1 VSLFVGAGTA
11 LNVLT
16 ILVGGTVGLLLGA
29 RLPERV
35 RLVAMDALGL
45 GTLSIAVLSILDVTA
60 PELRDAVGPSAALV
74 VIGSALVGG
83 VLGALLRIEHRLE
96 RLGHVLRA
104 LLLRGRTDDDVT
116 ATGTATATAT
126 GTGRG
131 RGRGRGRDTET
142 DAGAGGV
149 TGRSGDVA
157 TDAGSRT
164 ARGEARFVEGFVTA
178 SLVFCVGPLT
188 VLGAINDGLGRG
200 IDELAVKSLL
210 DGVAAAA
217 FASALGSGVLL
228 SALSVAVVQ
237 GTLTVVGLL
246 LGDLLDPAQ
255 VAALSATG
263 GLVLLGVG
271 FRLLRLRD
279 IPVGDLLPA
288 LVVAPVLVALVR
300 PFAG

>member
-1 VSLFVGAGTA
+1 MTLFVGAGTV
-11 LNVLT
+11 LNVTTVL
-16 ILVGGTVGLLLGA
+16 LGGTIGLLLGA

-60 PELRDAVGPSAALV
+60 PELSDAVGPGAALV
-74 VIGSALVGG
+74 VIGSALLGG
-83 VLGALLRIEHRLE
+83 VLGALLRVEDRLE
-96 RLGHVLRA
+96 LLGHTLRR
-104 LLLRGRTDDDVT
+104 LLLRGRAEDETEPS
-116 ATGTATATAT
+116 
-126 GTGRG
+126 GTGG
-131 RGRGRGRDTET
+131 EG
-142 DAGAGGV
+142 
-149 TGRSGDVA
+149 GRSGPHGA
-157 TDAGSRT
+157 
-164 ARGEARFVEGFVTA
+164 ARFVEGFVTA

-188 VLGAINDGLGRG
+188 VLGSINDGLGRG

-237 GTLTVVGLL
+237 GLLTVAGFL

-255 VAALSATG
+255 TAALSATG

-271 FRLLRLRD
+271 LRLLRLRD
-279 IPVGDLLPA
+279 VPVGDLLPA
-288 LVVAPVLVALVR
+288 LVVAPLLVALVR
-300 PFAG
+300 ALTT

>member
-1 VSLFVGAGTA
+1 MTLFVGAGTV
-11 LNVLT
+11 LNVMTVL
-16 ILVGGTVGLLLGA
+16 LGGTVGLLLGS

-45 GTLSIAVLSILDVTA
+45 GTLAIAVLSILDVTA
-60 PELRDAVGPSAALV
+60 PELGEAVGRGASLM
-74 VIGSALVGG
+74 VIGSALLGG
-83 VLGALLRIEHRLE
+83 IVGALLRVESRLE
-96 RLGHVLRA
+96 QLGHVLRV
-104 LLLRGRTDDDVT
+104 LLLRGRDE
-116 ATGTATATAT
+116 GS
-126 GTGRG
+126 
-131 RGRGRGRDTET
+131 
-142 DAGAGGV
+142 GG
-149 TGRSGDVA
+149 D
-157 TDAGSRT
+157 
-164 ARGEARFVEGFVTA
+164 ARFVEGFVTA

-188 VLGAINDGLGRG
+188 VLGSINDGLGRG

-237 GTLTVVGLL
+237 GTLTLLGFL

-271 FRLLRLRD
+271 IRLLRLRD
-279 IPVGDLLPA
+279 LPVGDLLPA
-288 LVVAPVLVALVR
+288 LVVAPLLVAAVR
-300 PFAG
+300 AVLP

>member
-116 ATGTATATAT
+116 ATGTATAT
-126 GTGRG
+126 GT
-131 RGRGRGRDTET
+131 GRGRDTET

>member
-1 VSLFVGAGTA
+1 MTLFVGAGTV

-16 ILVGGTVGLLLGA
+16 VLLGGTIGLLLGS

-45 GTLSIAVLSILDVTA
+45 GTLAIAVLSIMDVTA
-60 PELRDAVGPSAALV
+60 PELTEAVGPGAALV
-74 VIGSALVGG
+74 VIGSALLGG
-83 VLGALLRIEHRLE
+83 IVGALLRVESRLE
-96 RLGHVLRA
+96 QLGHVLRA
-104 LLLRGRTDDDVT
+104 VLLRGRAGPPDGVD
-116 ATGTATATAT
+116 
-126 GTGRG
+126 
-131 RGRGRGRDTET
+131 E
-142 DAGAGGV
+142 DA
-149 TGRSGDVA
+149 
-157 TDAGSRT
+157 DAGSRT
-164 ARGEARFVEGFVTA
+164 ARGDTRFVEGFVTA

-188 VLGAINDGLGRG
+188 VLGSINDGLGRG

-237 GTLTVVGLL
+237 GTLTLLGFL
-246 LGDLLDPAQ
+246 LGDLLDAAQ

-271 FRLLRLRD
+271 LRLLRLRD
-279 IPVGDLLPA
+279 VPVGDLLPA
-288 LVVAPVLVALVR
+288 LVVAPVLVAGVGA
-300 PFAG
+300 FVT

>member
-1 VSLFVGAGTA
+1 MELFVGAGTA

-16 ILVGGTVGLLLGA
+16 VLLGGSVGLLLGA

-45 GTLSIAVLSILDVTA
+45 GTLAIAVLSILDVTA
-60 PELRDAVGPSAALV
+60 PELREAVGRGAALV
-74 VIGSALVGG
+74 VIGAALLGG
-83 VLGALLRIEHRLE
+83 VVGSLLRIEQRLE
-96 RLGHVLRA
+96 QVGHRLRA
-104 LLLRGRTDDDVT
+104 LLLREPAG
-116 ATGTATATAT
+116 ATAAT
-126 GTGRG
+126 
-131 RGRGRGRDTET
+131 
-142 DAGAGGV
+142 GAGGPHD
-149 TGRSGDVA
+149 GAAAA
-157 TDAGSRT
+157 TDGATDGDAGSRT
-164 ARGEARFVEGFVTA
+164 VGGQARFVEGFVTA

-188 VLGAINDGLGRG
+188 VLGSINDGLGRG

-237 GTLTVVGLL
+237 GTLTLLGYL
-246 LGDLLDPAQ
+246 LGDLLDAAQ

-288 LVVAPVLVALVR
+288 LVAAPLLVAVVR
-300 PFAG
+300 AFPG

>member
-1 VSLFVGAGTA
+1 MTLFVGAGTV

-16 ILVGGTVGLLLGA
+16 VLLGGTIGLLLGS

-45 GTLSIAVLSILDVTA
+45 GTLAIAVLSILDVTA
-60 PELRDAVGPSAALV
+60 PELTEAVGPGAALV
-74 VIGSALVGG
+74 VIGSALLGG
-83 VLGALLRIEHRLE
+83 IVGALLRVESRLE
-96 RLGHVLRA
+96 QLGHVLRA
-104 LLLRGRTDDDVT
+104 VLLRGRTEP
-116 ATGTATATAT
+116 AG
-126 GTGRG
+126 
-131 RGRGRGRDTET
+131 
-142 DAGAGGV
+142 DAGAHDEGRTDTDATAVPGGP
-149 TGRSGDVA
+149 A
-157 TDAGSRT
+157 DAGSRT
-164 ARGEARFVEGFVTA
+164 TRGDARFVEGFVTA

-188 VLGAINDGLGRG
+188 VLGSINDGLGRG

-237 GTLTVVGLL
+237 GTLTLLGFL
-246 LGDLLDPAQ
+246 LGDLLDAAQ

-271 FRLLRLRD
+271 LRLLRLRD
-279 IPVGDLLPA
+279 VPVGDLLPA
-288 LVVAPVLVALVR
+288 LVVAPVLVAGVGA
-300 PFAG
+300 FVT

>member
-1 VSLFVGAGTA
+1 MELFVGAGTA

-16 ILVGGTVGLLLGA
+16 VLVGGSLGLLLGA

-45 GTLSIAVLSILDVTA
+45 GTLAIAVLSVLDVTA
-60 PELRDAVGPSAALV
+60 PELADAVGRGAALV
-74 VIGSALVGG
+74 VIGAALLGGIVGS
-83 VLGALLRIEHRLE
+83 LLRIEERLE
-96 RLGHVLRA
+96 QVGHRLRA
-104 LLLRGRTDDDVT
+104 LLLREPASAPAGGASAGV
-116 ATGTATATAT
+116 A
-126 GTGRG
+126 
-131 RGRGRGRDTET
+131 
-142 DAGAGGV
+142 AGAD
-149 TGRSGDVA
+149 GDAADGDA
-157 TDAGSRT
+157 TDADGSRT
-164 ARGEARFVEGFVTA
+164 AAGQARFVEGFVTA

-188 VLGAINDGLGRG
+188 VLGSINDGLGRG

-237 GTLTVVGLL
+237 GTLTLLGYL
-246 LGDLLDPAQ
+246 LGDLLDAAQ

-279 IPVGDLLPA
+279 VPVGDLLPA
-288 LVVAPVLVALVR
+288 LVAAPLLVAAVR
-300 PFAG
+300 AVLG

>member
-1 VSLFVGAGTA
+1 MTLFVGAGTV

-16 ILVGGTVGLLLGA
+16 VLVGGTIGLLLGS

-45 GTLSIAVLSILDVTA
+45 GTLSIAVLSILDVAA
-60 PELRDAVGPSAALV
+60 PELREAVGPGGALV
-74 VIGSALVGG
+74 VIGAALLGG
-83 VLGALLRIEHRLE
+83 IVGALLRIEDRLE
-96 RLGHVLRA
+96 RVGHVLRG
-104 LLLRGRTDDDVT
+104 LLLRGR
-116 ATGTATATAT
+116 
-126 GTGRG
+126 
-131 RGRGRGRDTET
+131 
-142 DAGAGGV
+142 AGQQ
-149 TGRSGDVA
+149 
-157 TDAGSRT
+157 
-164 ARGEARFVEGFVTA
+164 GEARFVEGYVTA

-188 VLGAINDGLGRG
+188 VLGSINDGLGRG

-217 FASALGSGVLL
+217 FASALGAGVLL

-237 GTLTVVGLL
+237 GLLTLVGYL

-271 FRLLRLRD
+271 LRLLRIREV
-279 IPVGDLLPA
+279 PVGDLLPA
-288 LVVAPVLVALVR
+288 LVVAPLLVAVVR
-300 PFAG
+300 PLVG

>member
-1 VSLFVGAGTA
+1 MTLFVGAGTV
-11 LNVLT
+11 LNVVT
-16 ILVGGTVGLLLGA
+16 VLVGGTIGLLLGA

-45 GTLSIAVLSILDVTA
+45 GTLSIAVLSILDVTS
-60 PELRDAVGPSAALV
+60 PELAAAVGPGAALV
-74 VIGSALVGG
+74 VIGAALLGG
-83 VLGALLRIEHRLE
+83 ILGALLRVEDRLE
-96 RLGHVLRA
+96 RVGHGLRT
-104 LLLRGRTDDDVT
+104 LLLRGRDG
-116 ATGTATATAT
+116 GTEPGGSAPA
-126 GTGRG
+126 GPERG
-131 RGRGRGRDTET
+131 
-142 DAGAGGV
+142 GAEPGGP
-149 TGRSGDVA
+149 
-157 TDAGSRT
+157 
-164 ARGEARFVEGFVTA
+164 ARGGPQGAARFVEGFVTA
-178 SLVFCVGPLT
+178 SLVFCVGPLA

-237 GTLTVVGLL
+237 GLLTVMGFL

-255 VAALSATG
+255 TAALSATG

-271 FRLLRLRD
+271 LRLLRLRD

-288 LVVAPVLVALVR
+288 LVVAPLLVALVR
-300 PFAG
+300 LIPG

>member
-1 VSLFVGAGTA
+1 MTLFVGAGTV
-11 LNVLT
+11 LNVVT
-16 ILVGGTVGLLLGA
+16 VLVGGTVGLLLGS

-45 GTLSIAVLSILDVTA
+45 GTLAIAVLSILDVTS
-60 PELRDAVGPSAALV
+60 PELTDAVGPGGALV
-74 VIGSALVGG
+74 VIGAALLGG
-83 VLGALLRIEHRLE
+83 IVGALLRVEDRLE
-96 RLGHVLRA
+96 RVGHVLRA
-104 LLLRGRTDDDVT
+104 LLLRGRGAEDGIDGADE
-116 ATGTATATAT
+116 A
-126 GTGRG
+126 
-131 RGRGRGRDTET
+131 
-142 DAGAGGV
+142 DAPVG
-149 TGRSGDVA
+149 
-157 TDAGSRT
+157 
-164 ARGEARFVEGFVTA
+164 ARGARRGDARFVEGFVTA

-188 VLGAINDGLGRG
+188 VLGSINDGLGRG

-237 GTLTVVGLL
+237 GLLTVVGLL
-246 LGDLLDPAQ
+246 LGDLLDAAQ

-279 IPVGDLLPA
+279 VPVGDLLPA
-288 LVVAPVLVALVR
+288 LVVAPVLVAVVAPLL
-300 PFAG
+300 G

>member
-1 VSLFVGAGTA
+1 MELFVGAGTA

-16 ILVGGTVGLLLGA
+16 VLVGGSLGLLLGA

-45 GTLSIAVLSILDVTA
+45 GTLAIAVLSVLDVTA
-60 PELRDAVGPSAALV
+60 PELADAVGRGAALV
-74 VIGSALVGG
+74 VIGAALLGGIVGS
-83 VLGALLRIEHRLE
+83 LLRIEERLE
-96 RLGHVLRA
+96 QVGHRLRA
-104 LLLRGRTDDDVT
+104 LLLREPASAPAGGASAGV
-116 ATGTATATAT
+116 A
-126 GTGRG
+126 
-131 RGRGRGRDTET
+131 
-142 DAGAGGV
+142 AGAD
-149 TGRSGDVA
+149 GDA
-157 TDAGSRT
+157 ADADGSRT
-164 ARGEARFVEGFVTA
+164 AAGQARFVEGFVTA

-188 VLGAINDGLGRG
+188 VLGSINDGLGRG

-237 GTLTVVGLL
+237 GTLTLLGYL
-246 LGDLLDPAQ
+246 LGDLLDAAQ

-279 IPVGDLLPA
+279 VPVGDLLPA
-288 LVVAPVLVALVR
+288 LVAAPLLVAAVR
-300 PFAG
+300 AVLG

>member
-1 VSLFVGAGTA
+1 MTLFIGAGTV

-16 ILVGGTVGLLLGA
+16 VLLGGTVGLLLGS

-45 GTLSIAVLSILDVTA
+45 GTLSIAVLSILDVTS
-60 PELRDAVGPSAALV
+60 PELTDAVGPGAALV
-74 VIGSALVGG
+74 VIGSALLGG
-83 VLGALLRIEHRLE
+83 IIGALLRVESRLE
-96 RLGHVLRA
+96 QLGHVLRA
-104 LLLRGRTDDDVT
+104 VLLRGRAAPEAD
-116 ATGTATATAT
+116 G
-126 GTGRG
+126 
-131 RGRGRGRDTET
+131 DTE
-142 DAGAGGV
+142 AHG
-149 TGRSGDVA
+149 S

-164 ARGEARFVEGFVTA
+164 ARGDTRFVEGFVTA

-188 VLGAINDGLGRG
+188 VLGSINDGLGRG

-237 GTLTVVGLL
+237 GTLTLVGFL
-246 LGDLLDPAQ
+246 LGDLLDAAQ

-271 FRLLRLRD
+271 LRLLRLRD
-279 IPVGDLLPA
+279 VPVGDLLPA
-288 LVVAPVLVALVR
+288 LVVAPVLVAGVGA
-300 PFAG
+300 FVT

>member
-1 VSLFVGAGTA
+1 MTSFVGAGTV

-16 ILVGGTVGLLLGA
+16 VLLGGTVGLLLGA

-45 GTLSIAVLSILDVTA
+45 GTLAIAVLSVLDVTDPA
-60 PELRDAVGPSAALV
+60 LAQAVGPGAALV
-74 VIGSALVGG
+74 VIGSALLGG
-83 VLGALLRIEHRLE
+83 ILGALLRIEDRLE
-96 RLGHVLRA
+96 GVGVSLRR
-104 LLLRGRTDDDVT
+104 LLLRGRPAD
-116 ATGTATATAT
+116 
-126 GTGRG
+126 
-131 RGRGRGRDTET
+131 E
-142 DAGAGGV
+142 GG
-149 TGRSGDVA
+149 S
-157 TDAGSRT
+157 
-164 ARGEARFVEGFVTA
+164 ARFVEGFVTA

-217 FASALGSGVLL
+217 FASALGAGVLL

-237 GTLTVVGLL
+237 GLLTLVGFL

-255 VAALSATG
+255 AAALSATG

-279 IPVGDLLPA
+279 VPVGDLLPA
-288 LVVAPVLVALVR
+288 LVVAPLLVALVR
-300 PFAG
+300 ALPA

>member
-1 VSLFVGAGTA
+1 VTLFVGAGTV

-16 ILVGGTVGLLLGA
+16 VLLGGTIGLLLGA
-29 RLPERV
+29 RLPDRV

-60 PELRDAVGPSAALV
+60 PELREAVGPGAALV
-74 VIGSALVGG
+74 VIGSALLGG
-83 VLGALLRIEHRLE
+83 VLGALLRVEDRLE
-96 RLGHVLRA
+96 AVGRTLRRV
-104 LLLRGRTDDDVT
+104 LLRDRADAGDE
-116 ATGTATATAT
+116 
-126 GTGRG
+126 GTGQVAPEDAAATQGDDRRG
-131 RGRGRGRDTET
+131 PH
-142 DAGAGGV
+142 GA
-149 TGRSGDVA
+149 
-157 TDAGSRT
+157 
-164 ARGEARFVEGFVTA
+164 ERFVEGFVTA

-188 VLGAINDGLGRG
+188 VLGSINDGLGRG

-228 SALSVAVVQ
+228 SALSVATVQ
-237 GTLTVVGLL
+237 GLLTLLGFL

-255 VAALSATG
+255 TAALSATG

-271 FRLLRLRD
+271 LRLLRLRD

-288 LVVAPVLVALVR
+288 LVVAPLVVALVR
-300 PFAG
+300 LLPV

>member
-126 GTGRG
+126 GTG

>member
-1 VSLFVGAGTA
+1 MTLFVGAGTV

-16 ILVGGTVGLLLGA
+16 VLLGGTIGLLLGS

-45 GTLSIAVLSILDVTA
+45 GTLSIAVLSILDVA
-60 PELRDAVGPSAALV
+60 DPALSEAVGPGAALV
-74 VIGSALVGG
+74 VIGSALLGG
-83 VLGALLRIEHRLE
+83 IIGALLRVESRLE
-96 RLGHVLRA
+96 QLGHVLRRV
-104 LLLRGRTDDDVT
+104 LLRGRT
-116 ATGTATATAT
+116 
-126 GTGRG
+126 
-131 RGRGRGRDTET
+131 EP
-142 DAGAGGV
+142 AGDPEPAE
-149 TGRSGDVA
+149 A
-157 TDAGSRT
+157 DAGSRT
-164 ARGEARFVEGFVTA
+164 ARGDSRFVEGFVTA

-188 VLGAINDGLGRG
+188 VLGSINDGLGRG

-237 GTLTVVGLL
+237 GTLTVVGFL
-246 LGDLLDPAQ
+246 LGDLLDAAQ

-271 FRLLRLRD
+271 LRLLRLRD
-279 IPVGDLLPA
+279 VPVGDLLPA
-288 LVVAPVLVALVR
+288 LVVAPVLVAAVGA
-300 PFAG
+300 FVT

>member
-1 VSLFVGAGTA
+1 MTPFIGAGTV
-11 LNVLT
+11 LNVSTVL
-16 ILVGGTVGLLLGA
+16 LGGTIGLLLGA

-60 PELRDAVGPSAALV
+60 PELAEAVGPGSALV
-74 VIGSALVGG
+74 VIAAALLGG
-83 VLGALLRIEHRLE
+83 IVGALLRVEDRLE
-96 RLGHVLRA
+96 GLGHGLRRV
-104 LLLRGRTDDDVT
+104 LLRGQAD
-116 ATGTATATAT
+116 APP
-126 GTGRG
+126 
-131 RGRGRGRDTET
+131 
-142 DAGAGGV
+142 AGAG
-149 TGRSGDVA
+149 DVPAAAPGQAASQEAA
-157 TDAGSRT
+157 TAGEPRHG
-164 ARGEARFVEGFVTA
+164 AARFVEGFVTA

-200 IDELAVKSLL
+200 VDELAVKSLL

-237 GTLTVVGLL
+237 GLLTVVGFL

-255 VAALSATG
+255 TAALSATG

-271 FRLLRLRD
+271 LRLLRLRD
-279 IPVGDLLPA
+279 VPVGDLLPA
-288 LVVAPVLVALVR
+288 LLLAPVLVALVR
-300 PFAG
+300 LAPV

>member
-1 VSLFVGAGTA
+1 MTLFVGAGTV
-11 LNVLT
+11 LNVMTVL
-16 ILVGGTVGLLLGA
+16 LGGTVGLLLGS

-45 GTLSIAVLSILDVTA
+45 GTLAIAVLSILDVTA
-60 PELRDAVGPSAALV
+60 PELGEAVGRGASLV
-74 VIGSALVGG
+74 VIGSALLGG
-83 VLGALLRIEHRLE
+83 IVGALLRVESRLE
-96 RLGHVLRA
+96 QLGHVLRV
-104 LLLRGRTDDDVT
+104 LLLRGRDE
-116 ATGTATATAT
+116 GS
-126 GTGRG
+126 
-131 RGRGRGRDTET
+131 
-142 DAGAGGV
+142 GG
-149 TGRSGDVA
+149 D
-157 TDAGSRT
+157 
-164 ARGEARFVEGFVTA
+164 ARFVEGFVTA

-188 VLGAINDGLGRG
+188 VLGSINDGLGRG

-237 GTLTVVGLL
+237 GTLTLLGFL

-271 FRLLRLRD
+271 IRLLRLRD
-279 IPVGDLLPA
+279 LPVGDLLPA
-288 LVVAPVLVALVR
+288 LVVAPLLVAAVR
-300 PFAG
+300 AVLP

>member
-1 VSLFVGAGTA
+1 MELFVGAGTA

-16 ILVGGTVGLLLGA
+16 VLLGGSVGLLLGA

-45 GTLSIAVLSILDVTA
+45 GTLAIAVLSILDVTA
-60 PELRDAVGPSAALV
+60 PELREAVGRGAALV
-74 VIGSALVGG
+74 VIGAALLGG
-83 VLGALLRIEHRLE
+83 VVGSLLRIEHRLE
-96 RLGHVLRA
+96 QVGHRLRA
-104 LLLRGRTDDDVT
+104 LLLREPAG
-116 ATGTATATAT
+116 ATA
-126 GTGRG
+126 
-131 RGRGRGRDTET
+131 
-142 DAGAGGV
+142 AGGAH
-149 TGRSGDVA
+149 GGPHDGAAADGA
-157 TDAGSRT
+157 TDGDAGSRT
-164 ARGEARFVEGFVTA
+164 VGGQARFVEGFVTA

-188 VLGAINDGLGRG
+188 VLGSINDGLGRG

-237 GTLTVVGLL
+237 GTLTLLGYL
-246 LGDLLDPAQ
+246 LGDLLDAAQ

-288 LVVAPVLVALVR
+288 LVAAPLLVAAVR
-300 PFAG
+300 AFPG

>member
-1 VSLFVGAGTA
+1 MTLFVGAGTV
-11 LNVLT
+11 LNVTTVL
-16 ILVGGTVGLLLGA
+16 LGGTLGLLLGA

-60 PELRDAVGPSAALV
+60 PELADAVGPGAALV
-74 VIGSALVGG
+74 VIGSALLGG
-83 VLGALLRIEHRLE
+83 ILGALLRVEDRLE
-96 RLGHVLRA
+96 RLGHAMRG
-104 LLLRGRTDDDVT
+104 LLLRGRE
-116 ATGTATATAT
+116 AGPGTEDQGDGQSAA
-126 GTGRG
+126 GRG
-131 RGRGRGRDTET
+131 DDHR
-142 DAGAGGV
+142 AAPLH
-149 TGRSGDVA
+149 
-157 TDAGSRT
+157 GS
-164 ARGEARFVEGFVTA
+164 ARFVEGFVTA
-178 SLVFCVGPLT
+178 SLVFCVGPLA
-188 VLGAINDGLGRG
+188 VLGSINDGLGRG

-237 GTLTVVGLL
+237 GVLTVVGYL

-255 VAALSATG
+255 TAALSATG

-300 PFAG
+300 TVPL